1 MKERRFSAKVLDQL
15 INEVTVDCYNEDEA
29 LTGFEVGFDE
39 HVTFPVEGT
48 VIGQPIRVLAVGLP
62 NGRRELVASCQH
74 GGTRY
79 PVALLD
85 IQDVGDEDFQ
95 RLSAAYRRWLGI

>member
-1 MKERRFSAKVLDQL
+1 MKERRFSATVLDQL